1 MKLTS
6 ASATAFLLLLVP
18 LAALADVT
26 NGLVLQTNNGL
37 NLDTGSKVVAGSG
50 DLLWTG
56 SSLVPQGRATSV
68 TLGALGISGYNA
80 LTQAALN
87 GSKSAATSTAIQS
100 SSLPATEVVAV
111 FTNGGHPAKLYI
123 STNSGGSLSVL
134 FTTYTSA
141 ASSGPVVTSV
151 LNNSSQNPDGF
162 PNSGIAPSS
171 LFVIIGTGLA
181 DPKDPVLQSSVDPGL
196 PSTLNGASIT
206 ITTGAVI
213 LHPAIYYTS
222 SNQIAAVM
230 PAKAP
235 LGAANLT
242 VTYNG
247 TTSAP
252 FQIHIVSSAVGIN
265 RYNGNVGVATDA
277 FTGALISFAKPA
289 KPGEILTLW
298 TTGLGSDP
306 FDSDSILSSSP
317 HRVDVP
323 LHIYVGPIEATV
335 LYAGSAG
342 YPGVNAINLT
352 IPDNAQVGCYVTL
365 AAVVG
370 TLMDDVVTLP
380 ISKDGGP
387 CVDAS
392 TGLNGDQIS
401 GGSGLTIRGGAVGI
415 QHTNTPDK
423 NGNRTVNNVG
433 SGGFAKYS
441 GLYPSSVASL
451 TPGSCILQYP
461 VPQSGSVTLLDAG
474 SVKLSGPNGLNVTLA
489 PTLGG
494 VFAAL
499 SSTDIP
505 QSGGTF
511 TFTGLGGRDVGT
523 FTATLSISPLLS
535 WTNPGAAANLDRSQ
549 PLHVTWT
556 GGNPGS
562 YIYISGA
569 SGTGGA
575 RERIFDCVALTDSG
589 EFDVPAYILSAMPAG
604 VGTVQLDNGIFTPF
618 SADGLDIASAGVSV
632 TYSVSSM
639 FGGS

>member
-1 MKLTS
+1 MRLNSGS
-6 ASATAFLLLLVP
+6 ASALLLLLFP
-18 LAALADVT
+18 LGAFADVT
-26 NGLVLQTNNGL
+26 NGLVLQTNNAL
-37 NLDTGSKVVAGSG
+37 NLDTGSKVAAGAG

-56 SSLVPQGRATSV
+56 SSLVPQGKATAV
-68 TLGALGISGYNA
+68 TLGALGISAYRD
-80 LTQAALN
+80 LTEAALN
-87 GSKSAATSTAIQS
+87 GSKSAATSAPIPS

-111 FTNGGHPAKLYI
+111 FTNGGHTAKVYI
-123 STNSGGSLSVL
+123 STDSGGSLSVL

-141 ASSGPVVTSV
+141 ASNGPVVTSV
-151 LNNSSQNPDGF
+151 LNNSSYNPDGF

-171 LFVIIGTGLA
+171 IFAIVGTGLA
-181 DPKDPVLQSSVDPGL
+181 DANDPVLQSSADPGL
-196 PSTLNGASIT
+196 PSTLNGASIA
-206 ITTGAVI
+206 ITAGAVI

-222 SNQIAAVM
+222 PKQIAAVM
-230 PAKAP
+230 PANAP
-235 LGAANLT
+235 IGAANLT

-265 RYNGNVGVATDA
+265 RYDGNVGVATDSI
-277 FTGALISFAKPA
+277 TNALISFTSPA

-306 FDSDSILSSSP
+306 SDSDTIFSSSP

-323 LHIYVGPIEATV
+323 LHIYIGPVEATV

-342 YPGVNAINLT
+342 YPGVNQINLT

-370 TLMDDVVTLP
+370 TLMNDVVTLP
-380 ISKDGGP
+380 ISNGGGP
-387 CVDAS
+387 CVDPS
-392 TGLNGDQIS
+392 TGLNGVQIS
-401 GGSGLTIRGGAVGI
+401 GGSGLTIRGGTVGI
-415 QHTNTPDK
+415 QHIDTPDK
-423 NGNRTVNNVG
+423 NGNRTVSNVG

-451 TPGSCILQYP
+451 TPGSCIIQYP
-461 VPQSGSVTLLDAG
+461 VAQTGSVTLLDAG
-474 SVKLSGPNGLNVTLA
+474 SVKLTGPNGLNATLA

-494 VFAAL
+494 LYAAL
-499 SSTDIP
+499 SATDIP
-505 QSGGTF
+505 PSGGTF

-523 FTATLSISPLLS
+523 FTATLTVAPLLN
-535 WTNPGAAANLDRSQ
+535 WTNPGAAANIDRSQ
-549 PLHVTWT
+549 PLHLTWT

-562 YIYISGA
+562 YVYIVGA
-569 SGTGGA
+569 SGSGGA
-575 RERIFDCVALTDSG
+575 RERIFDCVALADSG

-604 VGTVQLDNGIFTPF
+604 AGSVELDNGIFTPF
-618 SADGLDIASAGVSV
+618 SADGLDIASAGASI

>member
-1 MKLTS
+1 MKLNAAS
-6 ASATAFLLLLVP
+6 ASALLLSLVP
-18 LAALADVT
+18 LAAFADVS
-26 NGLVLQTNNGL
+26 NGLVLQTNNAL
-37 NLDTGSKVVAGSG
+37 NLDTGSKVAAGSG

-56 SSLVPQGRATSV
+56 TSLVPQGKATAV
-68 TLGALGISGYNA
+68 TLGALGINPYKA
-80 LTQAALN
+80 LTEAALN
-87 GSKSAATSTAIQS
+87 GSKSAATSDPIPS

-111 FTNGGHPAKLYI
+111 FTNGGHTAKLYI
-123 STNSGGSLSVL
+123 STDSSGNLSVL
-134 FTTYTSA
+134 FTTYISA
-141 ASSGPVVTSV
+141 ASNGPVVTSV

-171 LFVIIGTGLA
+171 IFVIIGTGLA
-181 DPKDPVLQSSVDPGL
+181 DPKDPVLQSSDDPGL

-206 ITTGAVI
+206 ITSGAVI

-222 SNQIAAVM
+222 SKQIAAVM

-247 TTSAP
+247 TTSTP

-265 RYNGNVGVATDA
+265 RYDGNVGVATDA
-277 FTGALISFAKPA
+277 ITGALISFTKPA

-306 FDSDSILSSSP
+306 SDSDTILSSSP
-317 HRVDVP
+317 HRIDVP
-323 LHIYVGPIEATV
+323 LHIYIGPVEATV

-342 YPGVNAINLT
+342 YPGVNQINLT
-352 IPDNAQVGCYVTL
+352 IPKNAQVGCYVTL

-387 CVDAS
+387 CVDPS
-392 TGLNGDQIS
+392 TGLNGVQIS
-401 GGSGLTIRGGAVGI
+401 GGSGITIRGGTVGI
-415 QHTNTPDK
+415 QHIDTPDK
-423 NGNRTVNNVG
+423 NGNRTVSNVA

-451 TPGSCILQYP
+451 TPGSCMIRYP
-461 VPQSGSVTLLDAG
+461 LPQTGSVTLLDAG
-474 SVKLSGPNGLNVTLA
+474 SVKLTGPNELNATLA

-494 VFAAL
+494 VYAAL
-499 SSTDIP
+499 SGTDIP

-511 TFTGLGGRDVGT
+511 TFTGLGGKDVGT
-523 FTATLSISPLLS
+523 FTATLNLSPLLN
-535 WTNPGAAANLDRSQ
+535 WTNPSAAANIDRSQ
-549 PLHVTWT
+549 SLHVTWT
-556 GGNPGS
+556 GGNAGS
-562 YIYISGA
+562 YVYITGA
-569 SGTGGA
+569 SGSGGA
-575 RERIFDCVALTDSG
+575 RERIFNCVALADSG
-589 EFDVPAYILSAMPAG
+589 KFDVPAYILSAMPAG

-618 SADGLDIASAGVSV
+618 SADRLDIASASASI
-632 TYSVSSM
+632 TYSVSST
-639 FGGS
+639 FGGN